1 MASNQVPTSPSP
13 SVRIIEVGPRDGLQN
28 IAQSVPT
35 SAKVELIT
43 RLHAAGLQN
52 IELTSAVSPKA
63 IPQLADNK
71 KLLSDPSIKALVA
84 QSDLRLP
91 VLVPNTKGLE
101 IAIQHGVKEVAVF
114 VSASEGFSRANTNC
128 TVAEGLQRARS
139 VADAAKQLGLQVRGY
154 VSFISPKTSATTHTH
169 THIQLTR
176 NTTKHSYV
184 STIFACPYDGPTPPS
199 AVLHCVR
206 QLLAMG
212 CYEVSLGDTTGV
224 GGPADVRAL
233 LTYLFSHNIRPD
245 VLTGHFHDTH
255 GQAVANVWQAYL
267 CGLRAFDSSVA
278 GLGGCPFAGPGAKGN
293 VATEDVVYLFR
304 RAGVSTGGVDL
315 GRVAEAGAWVA
326 REVLGRVYDCRAGSA
341 VLLLAS
347 SLGKDE
353 SSKLLNGQRKREQG
367 RIAPPAER
375 ILWEEHSGGTADG
388 LKLYRSGASLKVVL
402 DRPKNGNALTTPM
415 IAELT
420 RTFQTAASDLSISRV
435 AIVGAGKFFCT
446 GMDLGKGTTP
456 VSQSEDQSK
465 AQFKRLTELFE
476 TIDTCPKVTVAC
488 LNGPAFGGGV
498 GLAFA
503 CDVRIAAKDARVTLS
518 EVKLGLCP
526 ATISKYVAREWGPAF
541 TREAMLTGRPI
552 SPSELKAVG
561 AIAGVVEEREQ
572 LDEAL
577 DRYLLRLKTSAP
589 RASTLC
595 KQLVRFSAEDCGG
608 EAQSRGIATAFEE
621 MMGRESEA
629 AFGVREFQA
638 GQRNVDWDKYVNSK
652 TRSRL

>member
-1 MASNQVPTSPSP
+1 MASNQVPVSPSP
-13 SVRIIEVGPRDGLQN
+13 AVRIIEVGPRDGLQN
-28 IAQSVPT
+28 IVQSVPT

-71 KLLSDPSIKALVA
+71 KLLSDPSIKALIA

-91 VLVPNTKGLE
+91 VLVPNTKGLD
-101 IAIQHGVKEVAVF
+101 IAVQHGVKEVAVF

-128 TVAEGLQRARS
+128 TVAEGLQRAHS
-139 VADAAKQLGLQVRGY
+139 VADAAKKLGLQVRGY
-154 VSFISPKTSATTHTH
+154 VS
-169 THIQLTR
+169 
-176 NTTKHSYV
+176 
-184 STIFACPYDGPTPPS
+184 TIFACPYSGPTPPS
-199 AVLHCVR
+199 AVLSCVR

-224 GGPADVRAL
+224 GAPHDVRAL
-233 LTYLFSHNIRPD
+233 LTYLFAHPDIRPD
-245 VLTGHFHDTH
+245 VLAGHFHDTH

-315 GRVAEAGAWVA
+315 GRVAETGAWVA
-326 REVLGRVYDCRAGSA
+326 REVLGRGYECRAGGA
-341 VLLLAS
+341 VLLAAAS
-347 SLGKDE
+347 ASLGGKE
-353 SSKLLNGQRKREQG
+353 EGGGKKLLDGRREREDG
-367 RIAPPAER
+367 RIGPPAEQR
-375 ILWEEHSGGTADG
+375 ILWEEHSGGTDG
-388 LKLYRSGASLKVVL
+388 LKLYRSGASLKIVL

-420 RTFQTAASDLSISRV
+420 RTFQTAASDPSISRV
-435 AIVGAGKFFCT
+435 AITGNGKFFCT

-456 VSQSEDQSK
+456 VSRSEDQSK

-503 CDVRIAAKDARVTLS
+503 CDVRIAARDARVTLS

-561 AIAGVVEEREQ
+561 AITGVVEEREQ

-595 KQLVRFSAEDCGG
+595 KQLVRLSAEDCGG
-608 EAQSRGIATAFEE
+608 EAQSRGIATAFDE

>member
-1 MASNQVPTSPSP
+1 MASNQVPACPSP
-13 SVRIIEVGPRDGLQN
+13 AVRIIEVGPRDGLQN
-28 IAQSVPT
+28 IVQSVPT

-71 KLLSDPSIKALVA
+71 KLLSDPSIKALIA
-84 QSDLRLP
+84 QSGLRLP
-91 VLVPNTKGLE
+91 VLVPNTKGLD
-101 IAIQHGVKEVAVF
+101 IAVQHGVKEVAVF

-139 VADAAKQLGLQVRGY
+139 VAAAAKKLGLQVRGY
-154 VSFISPKTSATTHTH
+154 VS
-169 THIQLTR
+169 
-176 NTTKHSYV
+176 
-184 STIFACPYDGPTPPS
+184 TIFACPYSGPTPPS
-199 AVLHCVR
+199 AVLSCIR

-224 GGPADVRAL
+224 GGPHDVRQL
-233 LTYLFSHNIRPD
+233 LSYLFAHPDIRPD
-245 VLTGHFHDTH
+245 VLAGHFHDTH

-293 VATEDVVYLFR
+293 VATEDVVYLFG

-315 GRVAEAGAWVA
+315 GRVAETGAWVA
-326 REVLGRVYDCRAGSA
+326 REVLGRGYECRAGGA
-341 VLLLAS
+341 VLLAASSSPS
-347 SLGKDE
+347 SLGGKE
-353 SSKLLNGQRKREQG
+353 EEGGGKKLLDSRRKREDG
-367 RIAPPAER
+367 CIGPSPAER
-375 ILWEEHSGGTADG
+375 IRWEEHSEGTDG
-388 LKLYRSGASLKVVL
+388 LKLYRSGASLKIVL

-415 IAELT
+415 LSELT
-420 RTFQTAASDLSISRV
+420 RTFQMAASDPSISRV
-435 AIVGAGKFFCT
+435 AIMGNGKFFCT

-456 VSQSEDQSK
+456 VSQSEDESK

-503 CDVRIAAKDARVTLS
+503 CDVRIAARDARVTLS

-595 KQLVRFSAEDCGG
+595 KQLVRLSAEDCGG
-608 EAQSRGIATAFEE
+608 EAQSRGIATAFDE
-621 MMGRESEA
+621 MMGQESEA

>member
-1 MASNQVPTSPSP
+1 MASNQVPACPSP
-13 SVRIIEVGPRDGLQN
+13 AVRIIEVGPRDGLQN
-28 IAQSVPT
+28 IVQSVPT

-71 KLLSDPSIKALVA
+71 KLLSDPSIKALIA
-84 QSDLRLP
+84 QSGLRLP
-91 VLVPNTKGLE
+91 VLVPNTKGLD
-101 IAIQHGVKEVAVF
+101 IAVQHGVKEVAVF

-139 VADAAKQLGLQVRGY
+139 VADAAKKLGLQVRGY
-154 VSFISPKTSATTHTH
+154 VS
-169 THIQLTR
+169 
-176 NTTKHSYV
+176 
-184 STIFACPYDGPTPPS
+184 TIFACPYSGPTPPS
-199 AVLHCVR
+199 AVLSCIR

-224 GGPADVRAL
+224 GGPHDVRQL
-233 LTYLFSHNIRPD
+233 LSYLFAHPDIRPD
-245 VLTGHFHDTH
+245 VLAGHFHDTH

-315 GRVAEAGAWVA
+315 GRVAETGAWVA
-326 REVLGRVYDCRAGSA
+326 REVLGRGYECRAGGA
-341 VLLLAS
+341 VLLAAAS
-347 SLGKDE
+347 ASLRGKEEDGGGK
-353 SSKLLNGQRKREQG
+353 KLLDGRRKREDG
-367 RIAPPAER
+367 CTGPPAEPM
-375 ILWEEHSGGTADG
+375 LWKEHSGGTDG
-388 LKLYRSGASLKVVL
+388 LKLYRSGASLKIVL

-415 IAELT
+415 ISELT
-420 RTFQTAASDLSISRV
+420 RTFQTVASDPSVSRV
-435 AIVGAGKFFCT
+435 AITGNGKFFCT

-503 CDVRIAAKDARVTLS
+503 CDVRIAARDARVTLS

-595 KQLVRFSAEDCGG
+595 KQLVRLSAEDSGG

-621 MMGRESEA
+621 MMGQESEA